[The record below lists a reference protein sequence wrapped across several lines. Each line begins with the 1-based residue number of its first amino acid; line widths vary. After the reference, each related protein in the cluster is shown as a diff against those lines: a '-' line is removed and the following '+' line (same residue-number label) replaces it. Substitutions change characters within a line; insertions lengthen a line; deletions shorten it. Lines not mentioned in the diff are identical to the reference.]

1 MEICAF
7 TERIKG
13 IKECLTAAKV
23 RTRIH
28 PILARLSIEGMHQD
42 PLYSYGQYPD
52 VPKED
57 KPKEAASSTESSIGK
72 PLKEREERVKVAV
85 EGLERLLSGRPRSAT
100 PPVRPSN
107 ISFPPPVVVP
117 PSPTLSYHVT
127 TPIEERGRTP
137 PSDALSSHP
146 FSPPEQESTQAR
158 SSTPSPALTLTIPP
172 HVANYSTGNPRG
184 PHHQPILHDEPCGPH
199 LHTST

>member
-1 MEICAF
+1 
-7 TERIKG
+7 
-13 IKECLTAAKV
+13 
-23 RTRIH
+23 
-28 PILARLSIEGMHQD
+28 MHQD
-42 PLYSYGQYPD
+42 PLYPYGQYPD

-57 KPKEAASSTESSIGK
+57 KLKEAASSTESSIGK
-72 PLKEREERVKVAV
+72 PLEEQEEHVKVAV

-137 PSDALSSHP
+137 PFDALSSHP
-146 FSPPEQESTQAR
+146 LSPPEREPTQAP

-172 HVANYSTGNPRG
+172 CVADYSAGNPRG
-184 PHHQPILHDEPCGPH
+184 PHHQPILHNEPCSPH
-199 LHTST
+199 LHVSTWGLPPEAFMAALNSQGRRSLLPP